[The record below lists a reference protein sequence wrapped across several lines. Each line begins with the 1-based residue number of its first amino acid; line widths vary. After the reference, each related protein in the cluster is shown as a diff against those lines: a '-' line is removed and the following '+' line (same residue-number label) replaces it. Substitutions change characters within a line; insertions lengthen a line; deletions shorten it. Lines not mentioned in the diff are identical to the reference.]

1 MFKLYQL
8 IINKQTFKE
17 VIFLIV
23 NVNELLTLV
32 TKELALYTG
41 ERRKTVIL
49 VYTILS
55 KLSVSTIELNE
66 LENLLT
72 NGNAD
77 INTKKDAIK
86 MVRVLNNLLTISKEY
101 HLANEIYLKE
111 LRKKRKPI
119 NDVIKTK

>member
-1 MFKLYQL
+1 MS
-8 IINKQTFKE
+8 
-17 VIFLIV
+17 IV

-32 TKELALYTG
+32 TKELDLYTG

-77 INTKKDAIK
+77 LNTKKDAIK
-86 MVRVLNNLLTISKEY
+86 MVRIFNNLLTISKEE
-101 HLANEIYLKE
+101 HLANEFYLKD

-119 NDVIKTK
+119 KDIIKTK

>member
-1 MFKLYQL
+1 MS
-8 IINKQTFKE
+8 
-17 VIFLIV
+17 IV

-32 TKELALYTG
+32 TKELDLYTG

-77 INTKKDAIK
+77 LNTKKDAIK
-86 MVRVLNNLLTISKEY
+86 MVRIFNNLLTISKEE
-101 HLANEIYLKE
+101 HLANECYLKE

-119 NDVIKTK
+119 KDIIKTK